1 MPARTSFSPRAI
13 PRNFSRFCCFPKS
26 KIQGILFLVARFNSC
41 AYPKLINRLMG
52 EFSVAFKSSR
62 AVINITLRFIGWA
75 DDVAYDRLLA
85 SLDEADLGRAFSL
98 ELGEM
103 GAFPRPKSSTVLWL
117 GVSKGQT
124 RLEEV
129 ASVVEE
135 AVQAAGFDGED
146 RPFRAH
152 LTLSRIRP
160 PVDVTDLIGSITAA
174 GLGWRCESIV
184 VYRSHLGRGGAR
196 YEPLETFPLA
206 R

>member
-1 MPARTSFSPRAI
+1 MVEGVAARIFVAVPMPDEVRMALADLLADLDLPGTVVPPA
-13 PRNFSRFCCFPKS
+13 NWH
-26 KIQGILFLVARFNSC
+26 
-41 AYPKLINRLMG
+41 
-52 EFSVAFKSSR
+52 
-62 AVINITLRFIGWA
+62 ITLRFIGWA

-174 GLGWRCESIV
+174 GLGWCCESIV